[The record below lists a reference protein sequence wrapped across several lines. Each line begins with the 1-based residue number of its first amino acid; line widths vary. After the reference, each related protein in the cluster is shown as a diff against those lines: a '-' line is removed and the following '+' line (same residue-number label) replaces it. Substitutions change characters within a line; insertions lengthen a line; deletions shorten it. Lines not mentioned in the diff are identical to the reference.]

1 MKKKIMSL
9 KSWSNELRYQKSNV
23 VWVCKFNTEHVLWSK
38 LPKIDKNGN
47 LIMVNNTE
55 KAIEYY
61 NWIRENK
68 QELLEL

>member
-23 VWVCKFNTEHVLWSK
+23 VWVCKFNTKHILWSK
-38 LPKIDKNGN
+38 IPKINENGN
-47 LIMVNNTE
+47 FIMVNNVK

-68 QELLEL
+68 QELLEI